1 MPQYNHNL
9 SLTFFDV
16 LMSSVQDPEE
26 SLRNMEGCWYLMVLE
41 SEGLSCQDGLNEP
54 PLWIRVEGKNIIKP
68 TETMFEQEFQ

>member
-26 SLRNMEGCWYLMVLE
+26 FLRNVKGSWYLME

-54 PLWIRVEGKNIIKP
+54 PSWIRVEGKDIIKP

>member
-9 SLTFFDV
+9 SLTSVDV

-26 SLRNMEGCWYLMVLE
+26 CLRNLKGYWYLME

-54 PLWIRVEGKNIIKP
+54 PL
-68 TETMFEQEFQ
+68 